1 MMKRLPPSKLRLSRA
16 FTMIEIAISLAI
28 IGFALVAIIGILPA
42 GMSAQKEN
50 RQETIINQDATIW
63 IDTIRSGARG
73 ADDLTNYVMAITN
86 YVSTLRPD
94 KTLMGAPQIYWF
106 TRTSSGINTTPS
118 SPGFPINNGYR
129 IIGVLSTPKML
140 PAWSGG
146 RLAGFTS
153 NYVVAYVRSISGPA
167 SEKVPQRD
175 PIVRD
180 LGLSYRMVSE
190 VTSAPYDTNWVNAAV
205 YPTNSQQYSNTVY
218 YSNVVMNLQTNLHDL
233 RLIFRWPV
241 LPNGEA
247 RPGWQ
252 VYRTMVSG
260 PITNEPGP
268 GLGYYFFQPRTYLQV
283 KAP

>member
-1 MMKRLPPSKLRLSRA
+1 MKQLSPPQPRLTRA

-42 GMSAQKEN
+42 GMTAQKEN

-63 IDTIRSGARG
+63 IDAIRSGARG
-73 ADDLTNYVMAITN
+73 DDDLVNYVMAITN
-86 YVSTLRPD
+86 YSSMLRLD
-94 KTLMGAPQIYWF
+94 KTPSGKPRAYWY
-106 TRTSSGINTTPS
+106 TRSASGVDASAS
-118 SPGFPINNGYR
+118 SPGFPINSGYR
-129 IIGVLSTPKML
+129 IIGLLSTPKIL
-140 PAWSGG
+140 PAYSSG

-153 NYVVAYVRSISGPA
+153 NFVLAYVRSMSGPS
-167 SEKVPQRD
+167 SEKVPQTNS
-175 PIVRD
+175 IVQD
-180 LGLSYRMVSE
+180 LGLSYRMVAE
-190 VTSAPYDTNWVNAAV
+190 VTAAPYDTNWVNAAV
-205 YPTNSQQYSNTVY
+205 YPTNSPQFTNTVY

-252 VYRTMVSG
+252 VYRTTVAG
-260 PITNEPGP
+260 PITNDSGSPFF
-268 GLGYYFFQPRTYLQV
+268 FFQPRTYLQV

>member
-1 MMKRLPPSKLRLSRA
+1 MMNGLSPSKRRPSQA
-16 FTMIEIAISLAI
+16 FTMIEIALSLAI

-42 GMSAQKEN
+42 GMSAQREN

-63 IDTIRSGARG
+63 IDAIRSGARG
-73 ADDLTNYVMAITN
+73 DDDLVNYVMAITN
-86 YVSTLRPD
+86 FVQDLRPN
-94 KTLMGAPQIYWF
+94 M
-106 TRTSSGINTTPS
+106 TRAGLPRTNWYTTSASGIGTTPS
-118 SPGFPINNGYR
+118 SPGFPINTGYR
-129 IIGVLSTPKML
+129 IIGLLSTPKL
-140 PAWSGG
+140 IPTYSSG

-153 NYVVAYVRSISGPA
+153 NFVVAYVRSISGPA
-167 SEKVPQRD
+167 SYSYPQRD
-175 PIVRD
+175 TSVRD

-190 VTSAPYDTNWVNAAV
+190 VTAAPFDTNSINAAM
-205 YPTNSQQYSNTVY
+205 YPTNSPQYTNAIL

-241 LPNGEA
+241 LPNGDA

-260 PITNEPGP
+260 PIANDPGTP
-268 GLGYYFFQPRTYLQV
+268 FFFIQPRTYLQV

>member
-1 MMKRLPPSKLRLSRA
+1 MMRRLSSNESGRSGA

-42 GMSAQKEN
+42 GMTAQKEN

-63 IDTIRSGARG
+63 IDAIRGGARG
-73 ADDLTNYVMAITN
+73 DDDLVNYVMAITN
-86 YVSTLRPD
+86 YSSTLRPD
-94 KTLMGAPQIYWF
+94 KTPMGTPQVYWY
-106 TRTSSGINTTPS
+106 TRNASGINTASS
-118 SPGFPINNGYR
+118 SPGLALTNGYR
-129 IIGVLSTPKML
+129 IIGLLSTPKIL
-140 PAWSGG
+140 PAYSGS

-153 NYVVAYVRSISGPA
+153 NYVVAYVRSMSGPA
-167 SEKVPQRD
+167 SEKFPQKD
-175 PIVRD
+175 PVVLD

-190 VTSAPYDTNWVNAAV
+190 VTAAPYDTNWVNAAM
-205 YPTNSQQYSNTVY
+205 YPTNSPQYTNAIY

-241 LPNGEA
+241 LPNGDA

-260 PITNEPGP
+260 PITNDSGGP
-268 GLGYYFFQPRTYLQV
+268 FFFFQPRTYLQV

>member
-1 MMKRLPPSKLRLSRA
+1 MMKRTPSTLRFVRA

-50 RQETIINQDATIW
+50 RQETIINQDASIW
-63 IDTIRSGARG
+63 IDAIRSGARG
-73 ADDLTNYVMAITN
+73 DDDLVNYVMAITN
-86 YVSTLRPD
+86 YASTLRPD
-94 KTLMGAPQIYWF
+94 KTPMGAMQIYWY
-106 TRTSSGINTTPS
+106 TRTASGINATPS
-118 SPGFPINNGYR
+118 SPGFPLNNGYR
-129 IIGVLSTPKML
+129 IIGLLSTPKML
-140 PAWSGG
+140 PAWSSG

-153 NYVVAYVRSISGPA
+153 NYVVAYVRSMSGPA
-167 SEKVPQRD
+167 VEKVPQQD

-180 LGLSYRMVSE
+180 LGLNYRMVSE
-190 VTSAPYDTNWVNAAV
+190 VTAAPYDTNWVNTAM
-205 YPTNSQQYSNTVY
+205 YRTNTPEFTNAIY

-241 LPNGEA
+241 LPNGDA

-260 PITNEPGP
+260 PMTNDPGTP
-268 GLGYYFFQPRTYLQV
+268 FYFFQPRTYFQV
-283 KAP
+283 KTL